1 MLQPGD
7 RVLLKASHSVA
18 IDQIV
23 AALVDRLGL
32 AEGSISG

>member
-1 MLQPGD
+1 
-7 RVLLKASHSVA
+7 VLLKASHSVA